1 MRIRHLI
8 TAVLI
13 AIVAA
18 ACGGD
23 GSTDTTEEAPATPT
37 TGEDTTD
44 TTAATGTTAAD
55 GATSTSGAEAMDGV
69 HVAETDLGPILVNP
83 DGFTM
88 YIFTPDTEGVSTCYD
103 DCAATWPPVPG
114 DTPISSDLDSSM
126 FGTAPRDDGSEQL
139 TVNGM
144 PLYLF
149 APDTSPGDTNGQ
161 GANDVWF
168 VVDDAGEMIEASAD
182 DAALVDYGY

>member
-1 MRIRHLI
+1 ML
-8 TAVLI
+8 
-13 AIVAA
+13 VAA

-23 GSTDTTEEAPATPT
+23 DSTDTTAEAPATPT
-37 TGEDTTD
+37 TGEGTTD
-44 TTAATGTTAAD
+44 TTAGSTDTTSGD
-55 GATSTSGAEAMDGV
+55 GATTTSGAEAMDGV
-69 HVAETDLGPILVNP
+69 HVAETDLGPILVNA
-83 DGFTM
+83 DGFTL
-88 YIFTPDTEGVSTCYD
+88 YVFTPDTDGVSTCYD
-103 DCAATWPPVPG
+103 DCAASWPAVPG
-114 DTPISSDLDSSM
+114 DTPIGSDLDAAM

-149 APDTSPGDTNGQ
+149 AGDTAAGDTNGQ

-168 VVDDAGEMIEASAD
+168 VVDESGAMIEASAD

>member
-8 TAVLI
+8 TALLI
-13 AIVAA
+13 ALVAA

-37 TGEDTTD
+37 TVEESTD
-44 TTAATGTTAAD
+44 TTGATGTT
-55 GATSTSGAEAMDGV
+55 GAEAMDGV

-114 DTPISSDLDSSM
+114 DTPIGSDLDASM

-168 VVDDAGEMIEASAD
+168 VVDDAGEMIEASAG
-182 DAALVDYGY
+182 DATLIDYGY